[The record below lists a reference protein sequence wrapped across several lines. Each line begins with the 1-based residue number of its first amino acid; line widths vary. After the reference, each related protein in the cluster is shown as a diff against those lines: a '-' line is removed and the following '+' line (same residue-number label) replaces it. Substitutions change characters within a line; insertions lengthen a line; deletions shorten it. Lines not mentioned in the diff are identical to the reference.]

1 MLRRHVGEDR
11 GLKSTHVTTVCAVWL
26 WLLASAGASE
36 ARDGISTTADNRI
49 LVELALDDTVPA
61 NPFDLNGR
69 TLVFTPDGEGGYSRD
84 VRELTWENDIGG
96 AVADGAVIEL
106 ERFTFPFAGRRWDA
120 FHVNRHGLLTFN
132 GPLTYMYWDAEN
144 RFDTMRDI
152 AGKLIDV
159 PTISPLY
166 KPMLGGRSD
175 RYGATQHVAR
185 WPHRVVITWI
195 TTEPDYYVT
204 IVRISA
210 LQIILPSWDPGP
222 PPAARPLEQ
231 HPVCVVSGGAA
242 GRIEADQPH
251 WRVAVEERQLA
262 AERLERRP
270 VRGGFVDVAPGPQ
283 DEAAVA
289 VDVQEDAARVG
300 GRRVVVLRPP
310 GVREQ
315 SVHVIRDGLRLRL
328 GSGRRAPVDL
338 RAPDVTG
345 AARRPNLKSKLRFR
359 STPGHRSGQWLV
371 LWFLRHRSPASA
383 RFLPSGFAW
392 SMMWTSW

>member
-166 KPMLGGRSD
+166 KPMLGG
-175 RYGATQHVAR
+175 A
-185 WPHRVVITWI
+185 I
-195 TTEPDYYVT
+195 
-204 IVRISA
+204 
-210 LQIILPSWDPGP
+210 GP
-222 PPAARPLEQ
+222 L
-231 HPVCVVSGGAA
+231 
-242 GRIEADQPH
+242 
-251 WRVAVEERQLA
+251 
-262 AERLERRP
+262 
-270 VRGGFVDVAPGPQ
+270 RG
-283 DEAAVA
+283 
-289 VDVQEDAARVG
+289 DAARRALAAPRG
-300 GRRVVVLRPP
+300 HHLDHHGT
-310 GVREQ
+310 
-315 SVHVIRDGLRLRL
+315 RLL
-328 GSGRRAPVDL
+328 CD
-338 RAPDVTG
+338 D
-345 AARRPNLKSKLRFR
+345 
-359 STPGHRSGQWLV
+359 
-371 LWFLRHRSPASA
+371 SPY
-383 RFLPSGFAW
+383 
-392 SMMWTSW
+392 